1 MRLTARS
8 WQITSFVFQVLNGLV
23 GKGGGGSG
31 GAGDRKWVRMLFLP
45 FRGQNQWSGPFT
57 VSQTLVDYQRLNWYL
72 LGCFSLNKIPE
83 LCITRTI
90 LMIWL
95 EPLEHIV
102 KGVLMCFK
110 LFDSSEYLTTL
121 RSNISR
127 CQKATTLI
135 LITLYN
141 PLFHLWKSLK
151 KSLGTTVFFSWIPF
165 KICDCD
171 KCLSTTPVTQ
181 FLL

>member
-1 MRLTARS
+1 MRLTTGS
-8 WQITSFVFQVLNGLV
+8 WQITSFVFRCWQGWW
-23 GKGGGGSG
+23 GKGWVEAIGNGWGCLSYLSG
-31 GAGDRKWVRMLFLP
+31 VKISHLV
-45 FRGQNQWSGPFT
+45 PFT
-57 VSQTLVDYQRLNWYL
+57 VSQTLVDYKRPNWYF
-72 LGCFSLNKIPE
+72 LGCFSLKKIPE
-83 LCITRTI
+83 LCISRTI

-95 EPLEHIV
+95 EHLEHID
-102 KGVLMCFK
+102 KGVLRCFK
-110 LFDSSEYLTTL
+110 LLDSSKYLTTL

-141 PLFHLWKSLK
+141 PLFHLWKSSK
-151 KSLGTTVFFSWIPF
+151 KSLGTTVFLSWIPF

-171 KCLSTTPVTQ
+171 KFLSTTPVTQ

>member
-1 MRLTARS
+1 MTARS
-8 WQITSFVFQVLNGLV
+8 CQITSFVLRCWQGWW
-23 GKGGGGSG
+23 GG
-31 GAGDRKWVRMLFLP
+31 GDRKWVRMLVVPGFKIGDLV
-45 FRGQNQWSGPFT
+45 PFT
-57 VSQTLVDYQRLNWYL
+57 VSQTLEDYQRPNWYL
-72 LGCFSLNKIPE
+72 VGCFSLNKIPE
-83 LCITRTI
+83 LCITRMI

-102 KGVLMCFK
+102 KGVLICFK
-110 LFDSSEYLTTL
+110 LFDSSKYLTTL

-141 PLFHLWKSLK
+141 PIFHLWKSSK
-151 KSLGTTVFFSWIPF
+151 KSLGTTVFFSWIRF

>member
-1 MRLTARS
+1 MTARS
-8 WQITSFVFQVLNGLV
+8 WQITSFVLRCWQGWW
-23 GKGGGGSG
+23 GG
-31 GAGDRKWVRMLFLP
+31 GDRKWVRMLVVPGFKIGDLV
-45 FRGQNQWSGPFT
+45 PFT
-57 VSQTLVDYQRLNWYL
+57 VSQTLEDYQRPNWYL
-72 LGCFSLNKIPE
+72 VGCLSLNKIPE
-83 LCITRTI
+83 LCITRMI

-102 KGVLMCFK
+102 KGVLICFK
-110 LFDSSEYLTTL
+110 LFDSSKYLTTL

-141 PLFHLWKSLK
+141 PSFHLWKSSK
-151 KSLGTTVFFSWIPF
+151 KSLGTTVFLSWMPF

-171 KCLSTTPVTQ
+171 KFLSTTPVTQ